1 MKQRIPVWR
10 KDKKLQRLNDTP
22 VPSLDPETVKSLNS
36 LCVHLFALD
45 WEPLT
50 AFHDPYTGKIV
61 RMFKPHRVLR
71 CHECRDWRWAS
82 KLKVQA
88 YGDGLRIK
96 CADGCY
102 GERAK

>member
-1 MKQRIPVWR
+1 MSLTPEHVADLR
-10 KDKKLQRLNDTP
+10 KAVL
-22 VPSLDPETVKSLNS
+22 
-36 LCVHLFALD
+36 HLYSLD

-50 AFHDPYTGKIV
+50 AFHDPYTGKVV
-61 RMFKPHRVLR
+61 RHFKPRRVVR

-88 YGDGLRIK
+88 YGDGLRIQ

-102 GERAK
+102 GERGKS